1 MMLIRDQ
8 QTSYEGDFP
17 GAATMRFEIWQYD
30 YQYGGWTKNRRTRVM
45 HRVLLHRDELRKWTW
60 LWEPKLGA
68 IEVKSSDM
76 TIDYAVPGRN
86 DQSLQGLRP
95 Y

>member
-1 MMLIRDQ
+1 
-8 QTSYEGDFP
+8 
-17 GAATMRFEIWQYD
+17 
-30 YQYGGWTKNRRTRVM
+30 M
-45 HRVLLHRDELRKWTW
+45 HRILLHRDELRKWTW

-76 TIDYAVPGRN
+76 TIDYEVPSRSES
-86 DQSLQGLRP
+86 SLQGLRP